1 MIQYLQRLKHKK
13 GFTLVELAVVV
24 GIIVVLTAIIMVNML
39 GGDTEKILAANSNA
53 KVFFTASQL
62 TLTRIELTERSIVDY
77 QSGDTAFIEYKN
89 GANTL
94 NGKYLFMEAKFS
106 ENGIVWLHVDNY
118 LNKLMTRPESGT
130 MDPVEKYISTNINE
144 YVSESADGYF
154 YALCDENFTVT
165 RIGFLCST
173 EILFRNSAINI

>member
-62 TLTRIELTERSIVDY
+62 TLTRIEPVSYTHLADTSRSR
-77 QSGDTAFIEYKN
+77 SGGSSLLLPAPPFY
-89 GANTL
+89 
-94 NGKYLFMEAKFS
+94 
-106 ENGIVWLHVDNY
+106 H
-118 LNKLMTRPESGT
+118 GT
-130 MDPVEKYISTNINE
+130 S
-144 YVSESADGYF
+144 
-154 YALCDENFTVT
+154 
-165 RIGFLCST
+165 
-173 EILFRNSAINI
+173 

>member
-24 GIIVVLTAIIMVNML
+24 GIIAVLTAIIMVNML

-106 ENGIVWLHVDNY
+106 ENGIA
-118 LNKLMTRPESGT
+118 S
-130 MDPVEKYISTNINE
+130 
-144 YVSESADGYF
+144 
-154 YALCDENFTVT
+154 C
-165 RIGFLCST
+165 
-173 EILFRNSAINI
+173 